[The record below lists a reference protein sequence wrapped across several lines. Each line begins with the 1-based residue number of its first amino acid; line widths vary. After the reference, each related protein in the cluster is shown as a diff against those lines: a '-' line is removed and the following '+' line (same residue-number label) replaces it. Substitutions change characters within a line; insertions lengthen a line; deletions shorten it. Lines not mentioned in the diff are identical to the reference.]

1 MIKLLHFA
9 DAQIDIANYGAH
21 DPQEQEALIEL
32 AKQALYFEARKSEG
46 WLTKVVKNVDFYFW
60 YTDGGQ
66 PGPQLGQPGG
76 NDEDVVEGEFHE
88 A

>member
-9 DAQIDIANYGAH
+9 DAHIDIANYGAH
-21 DPQEQEALIEL
+21 DPRTGLPL
-32 AKQALYFEARKSEG
+32 
-46 WLTKVVKNVDFYFW
+46 
-60 YTDGGQ
+60 
-66 PGPQLGQPGG
+66 PGPQPDQPGG